1 MRVDRFP
8 GAGLRPRRAG
18 RAGRLAI
25 LVTVSSPATNAD
37 PSRQLDFDGCFNF
50 RDLGGYATADGHRT
64 RWRRLFRADG
74 LSRLTE
80 NDLDALAALGIV
92 TVIDLRTV
100 LEADT
105 QGRFPDNVAGVT
117 YRHLPL
123 TDTLPGEEETPD
135 WDSAAFVSARYL
147 GMLSEGTE
155 TVTAAVRLLADPAAQ
170 PAVFHCSV
178 GKDRTGVLSALVLG
192 FLGVPDETIVADYA
206 LSYDNMLRILA
217 NLQERYPEAADIVER
232 YRPVIL
238 SAEPAS
244 MAGFVAGVRATYGS
258 FEALAASLG
267 LVAEVEA
274 LRGQLLEKM

>member
-1 MRVDRFP
+1 MAAP
-8 GAGLRPRRAG
+8 
-18 RAGRLAI
+18 
-25 LVTVSSPATNAD
+25 VSDAD
-37 PSRQLDFDGCFNF
+37 PSRKLSFEGCFNF
-50 RDLGGYATADGHRT
+50 RDLGGYPTTDGRRT

-80 NDLDALAALGIV
+80 ADLALLTSLGIV

-105 QGRFPDNVAGVT
+105 QGRFPHDVDGVT
-117 YRHLPL
+117 YHHLPL

-135 WDSAAFVSARYL
+135 WDRSAFVSDRYL
-147 GMLSEGTE
+147 AMLSEGTE
-155 TVTAAVRLLADPAAQ
+155 TVSSALRLLADPAHQ

-192 FLGVPDETIVADYA
+192 FLGVPDETIVEDYA
-206 LSYDNMLRILA
+206 LSYEAMLQILDH
-217 NLQERYPEAADIVER
+217 LLERYPDANEIVER

-244 MAGFVAGVRATYGS
+244 MAGFVAGVRALYGS
-258 FEALAASLG
+258 FEQLADVLG
-267 LVAEVEA
+267 VSAEVQT
-274 LRGQLLEKM
+274 LRAELLDPV